1 MATINEY
8 RIRIVR
14 VGASSTIAPGSI
26 TNNMI
31 APATIQADRIAS
43 GVIPTALPPNG
54 AASGDLAGTYPA
66 PTIKPSVALTGAPTA
81 PTATAGANTTQ
92 IATTAFVKSAIDAL
106 VAGAPGALDTLAEL
120 AAALQNEESLSASF
134 TTALAGKAAIN
145 GANVAGADLAAWKTL
160 LGLGALAY
168 LGTIGAAQITDGAV
182 TTPKIADGGVTLAKL
197 EALATQTLIGNP
209 TGSTGAAQAVGLG
222 IGLGWSGNNI
232 VVTGGS
238 AGVGGSGTVN
248 KLAKFTTTT
257 GIGNS
262 ALSDDG
268 TAVSSTLPIV
278 LPGAPTANAQAATKA
293 YVDAGLSIKADSSH
307 GHATG
312 DITGLG
318 TAATLNA
325 PASGNA
331 AANEVVKGND
341 TRITGAAT
349 TGKAIAMAIVFGG

>member
-1 MATINEY
+1 MANVTEY
-8 RIRIVR
+8 IIKIVR
-14 VGASSTIAPGSI
+14 VGASLVVSPGSI

-31 APATIQADRIAS
+31 AAATIQADRIAP
-43 GVIPTALPPNG
+43 GVIPTTLPPSG
-54 AASGDLAGTYPA
+54 AAGGDLAGSYPN
-66 PTIKPSVALTGAPTA
+66 PTIKANVALTGAPTA
-81 PTATAGANTTQ
+81 PTATTGTNTTQ
-92 IATTAFVKSAIDAL
+92 IATTEFVKTAIDAL

-134 TTALAGKAAIN
+134 TTALAGKAAID

-197 EALATQTLIGNP
+197 ETLAAQKLIGNP
-209 TGSTGAAQAVGLG
+209 SGSAGAAQAVGLG
-222 IGLGWSGNNI
+222 IGLGWSGNDV

-238 AGVGGSGTVN
+238 GGVGGSGTVN

-257 GIGNS
+257 GIGDS

-268 TAVSSTLPIV
+268 TAVTSSLPVV
-278 LPGAPTANAQAATKA
+278 LPGAPTANGQAATKA
-293 YVDAGLSIKADSSH
+293 YVDTGLSGKANSSH
-307 GHATG
+307 GHGVG

-318 TAATLNA
+318 TAAALNVA
-325 PASGNA
+325 ASGNA
-331 AANEVVKGND
+331 AAGEIVKGDD
-341 TRITGAAT
+341 TRLG
-349 TGKAIAMAIVFGG
+349 GGGDAIAMAIVFGG

>member
-1 MATINEY
+1 MATVREY

-14 VGASSTIAPGSI
+14 VGASSTISPGSI

-54 AASGDLAGTYPA
+54 NAGGDLGGTYPN
-66 PTIKPSVALTGAPTA
+66 PTIKPSVALTGTPTA

-92 IATTAFVKSAIDAL
+92 IATTAFVKAAIDAL

-134 TTALAGKAAIN
+134 TTALAGKAAID

-168 LGTIGAAQITDGAV
+168 LGTIGTAQITDGAV
-182 TTPKIADGGVTLAKL
+182 TTPKIADGGVTFTKL
-197 EALATQTLIGNP
+197 ETLAGQKLIGNP
-209 TGSTGAAQAVGLG
+209 SGSAGAAQAVGLG
-222 IGLGWSGNNI
+222 IGLGWSGNDV

-257 GIGNS
+257 GIGDS

-268 TAVSSTLPIV
+268 TAITSTLPIV
-278 LPGAPTANAQAATKA
+278 LPGAPTANGQAATKA
-293 YVDAGLSIKADSSH
+293 YVDAGLSNKANSSH
-307 GHATG
+307 GHAVG

-318 TAATLNA
+318 TAATLNVA
-325 PASGNA
+325 ASGNA
-331 AANEVVKGND
+331 AAGEVVKGDD
-341 TRITGAAT
+341 TRLG
-349 TGKAIAMAIVFGG
+349 GGGDAIAMAIIFGG

>member
-1 MATINEY
+1 MANTTQYKIK
-8 RIRIVR
+8 IVR
-14 VGASSTIAPGSI
+14 AGASLTISPGSI
-26 TNNMI
+26 TNSMI

-120 AAALQNEESLSASF
+120 AAALQNEESLSASLA
-134 TTALAGKAAIN
+134 TSLAGKAAIN
-145 GANVAGADLAAWKTL
+145 GANVSGADLAAWKTL

-168 LGTIGAAQITDGAV
+168 LGTVGAAQIVDGAV

-197 EALATQTLIGNP
+197 ETLAAQKLIGNP
-209 TGSTGAAQAVGLG
+209 SGSAGAAQAVGLG
-222 IGLGWSGNNI
+222 IGLGWSGNDV

-257 GIGNS
+257 GIGDS

-268 TAVSSTLPIV
+268 TAVTSSLPVV
-278 LPGAPTANAQAATKA
+278 LPGAPTANGQAATKA
-293 YVDAGLSIKADSSH
+293 YVDSGLGTKANTSH

-318 TAATLNA
+318 TAATLNVA
-325 PASGNA
+325 SSGNA
-331 AANEVVKGND
+331 AAGEVVKGDD
-341 TRITGAAT
+341 TRLG
-349 TGKAIAMAIVFGG
+349 GGGDAIAMAIVFGG